1 MGSYDTTSSRLQ
13 ADKRQAELE
22 RAYWYDKVCPECGRS
37 FNLTSEADADEWYY
51 GHDCEVG

>member
-22 RAYWYDKVCPECGRS
+22 RARWYDKVCPECGRS
-37 FNLTSEADADEWYY
+37 FNLTSEADADEWHN
-51 GHDCEVG
+51 GHDCEVT